1 MDFTATNTPTSIEPQ
16 DSPIMRPEKKSLTS
30 LPPRVKDIAPSAI

>member
-1 MDFTATNTPTSIEPQ
+1 MDFTAMNTPTSIVAQE
-16 DSPIMRPEKKSLTS
+16 SPIKRPEKKSLTS